1 MWLRV
6 EWQTKINF
14 MSKPKY
20 IVPSMKEIEQIKG
33 TNGFNVF
40 SLFSGCGGSCLGFEM
55 AGFKIVGASEFIE
68 EARNTYSLNHL
79 GTPIDGRDIRDLKA
93 SDVFEIAGTDQI
105 DVLEGSPPCASFST
119 AGSRHEGW
127 GEVKTYSD
135 TEQRSDDLF
144 FEFARLVSEI
154 QPKVFVAENVKGLV
168 TGSAKGYFKLIL
180 SRLKKC
186 GYQVEARVLDASYL
200 GVPQARQRTIF
211 IGVRNDLNL
220 LPIFPKPFKYRFN
233 VSDAIGNDSSLIDE
247 ETGQDISIIKYATY
261 NEWKKLGLGESSKK
275 YFSLVR
281 PALNKP
287 IPTLTATGGTSI
299 GGAAVTHPQ
308 YPRKLNLKELRQLS
322 SFPADFQLTGRFQQ
336 RYERIGRAVPPL
348 MMKAIAETIHKEILL
363 KQ

>member
-1 MWLRV
+1 MRLRV
-6 EWQTKINF
+6 EWQTKIIV
-14 MSKPKY
+14 MRKPHY
-20 IVPSMKEIEQIKG
+20 FVPSMKQIEQIKG

-55 AGFKIVGASEFIE
+55 AGFKIVGASEFVE
-68 EARNTYSLNHL
+68 EARNTYSLNHS

-93 SDVFEIAGTDQI
+93 SDVFEIAGTNQI

-135 TEQRSDDLF
+135 TQQRSDDLF
-144 FEFARLVSEI
+144 FEFARLLNEI

-211 IGVRNDLNL
+211 VGVRNDLNL
-220 LPIFPKPFKYRFN
+220 PPIFPKPFKYRFN
-233 VSDAIGNDSSLIDE
+233 VSDVITDDPSLVDS
-247 ETGQDISIIKYATY
+247 ETMQDISFTKYAIY
-261 NEWKKLGLGESSKK
+261 DQWKNLTLGESSKK
-275 YFSLVR
+275 YYSLSR
-281 PALNKP
+281 PQLNKP
-287 IPTLTATGGTSI
+287 IPTLTATGGNV
-299 GGAAVTHPQ
+299 GAGSVTHPQ

-322 SFPADFQLTGRFQQ
+322 SFPADFQLTGTYQQ

>member
-1 MWLRV
+1 M

-93 SDVFEIAGTDQI
+93 SDVFEIARTDQI

-186 GYQVEARVLDASYL
+186 NYEVEARVIDASYL
-200 GVPQARQRTIF
+200 GVPQARQRVIF
-211 IGVRNDLNL
+211 IGVRNDLRL
-220 LPIFPKPFKYRFN
+220 LPHFPKPLKYRFN
-233 VSDAIGNDSSLIDE
+233 IIDAITDDPSLIDN
-247 ETGQDISIIKYATY
+247 ETGQNISIVKYALY
-261 NEWKKLGLGESSKK
+261 HEWQKLQLGESSKRL
-275 YFSLVR
+275 FSLIR
-281 PALNKP
+281 PSPNKP
-287 IPTLTATGGTSI
+287 IPTIVATGGSI
-299 GGAAVTHPQ
+299 SASSVTHHQ
-308 YPRKLNLKELRQLS
+308 YPRKLNLKELRSLS
-322 SFPADFQLTGRFQQ
+322 SFPADFQLTGTYRQ

-348 MMKAIAETIHKEILL
+348 MMKAIAETIYKEILL

>member
-1 MWLRV
+1 VRLRV
-6 EWQTKINF
+6 EWQTKINR
-14 MSKPKY
+14 MRKPHY
-20 IVPSMKEIEQIKG
+20 FVPSMKQIEQIKG

-55 AGFKIVGASEFIE
+55 AGFKIVGASEFVE
-68 EARNTYSLNHL
+68 EARKTYSLNHL

-119 AGSRHEGW
+119 AGKRHNGW
-127 GEVKTYSD
+127 GEVKAYSD

-144 FEFARLVSEI
+144 FEFARLVNDI

-186 GYQVEARVLDASYL
+186 GYQVEARVVDASYL
-200 GVPQARQRTIF
+200 GVPQARQRVIF

-220 LPIFPKPFKYRFN
+220 PPTFPLPLKYRFN
-233 VSDAIGNDSSLIDE
+233 IADAMTDDPSLIDS
-247 ETGQDISIIKYATY
+247 ETGKDISFTQYAVY
-261 NEWKKLGLGESSKK
+261 KEWQKLPLGGHSQRL
-275 YFSLVR
+275 FSLCK
-281 PALNKP
+281 PLYNKP
-287 IPTLTATGGTSI
+287 CPTLVATGGNI
-299 GGAAVTHPQ
+299 GAGSVTHPQ
-308 YPRKLNLKELRQLS
+308 YPRKLNLKELRLLS
-322 SFPADFQLTGRFQQ
+322 SFPADFQLTGTYQQ

>member
-1 MWLRV
+1 ML
-6 EWQTKINF
+6 
-14 MSKPKY
+14 KPKY
-20 IVPSMKEIEQIKG
+20 VLPSMKQIELVKS

-55 AGFKIVGASEFIE
+55 AGFKIVGASEFVE
-68 EARNTYSLNHL
+68 EARKTYELNHK

-105 DVLEGSPPCASFST
+105 DVMEGSPPCASFST
-119 AGSRHEGW
+119 AGKRHDNW
-127 GEVKTYSD
+127 GEVKTYSE

-144 FEFARLVSEI
+144 FEFARLVNSV

-186 GYQVEARVLDASYL
+186 GYQVEARVVDASYL

-211 IGVRNDLNL
+211 VGVRNDLEL
-220 LPIFPKPFKYRFN
+220 LPTFPKPLNYRFN
-233 VSDAIGNDSSLIDE
+233 VSDVITDDPSLLDS

-261 NEWKKLGLGESSKK
+261 AEWKKLGLGEASKK
-275 YFSLVR
+275 FYSLVR

-299 GGAAVTHPQ
+299 GGASVTHPQ
-308 YPRKLNLKELRQLS
+308 YPRKLNLKELRLLS

>member
-1 MWLRV
+1 MH
-6 EWQTKINF
+6 
-14 MSKPKY
+14 KPY
-20 IVPSMKEIEQIKG
+20 YVVPSMKEIEQIKG

-55 AGFKIVGASEFIE
+55 AGFKIVGASEFVE
-68 EARNTYSLNHL
+68 EARKTYALNHK
-79 GTPIDGRDIRDLKA
+79 GTPIDDRDIRDLKA
-93 SDVFEIAGTDQI
+93 LDVFKIAGTDQI

-119 AGSRHEGW
+119 AGKRHDGW
-127 GEVKTYSD
+127 GEVKSYSD

-144 FEFARLVSEI
+144 FEFARLVNEI

-168 TGSAKGYFKLIL
+168 TGSSKGYFKLIL
-180 SRLKKC
+180 SRLKQC

-211 IGVRNDLNL
+211 VGVRNDLNL
-220 LPIFPKPFKYRFN
+220 LPVFAKPFNYRFN
-233 VSDAIGNDSSLIDE
+233 VSDAIGDDPSLIDE

-261 NEWKKLGLGESSKK
+261 AEWKKLGLGKSSKK

-287 IPTLTATGGTSI
+287 IPTLTATGGNV
-299 GGAAVTHPQ
+299 GAGSVTHPQ

-322 SFPADFQLTGRFQQ
+322 SFPANFQLTGTYQQ

-348 MMKAIAETIHKEILL
+348 MMKTIAETILKEILI